1 MPRKKILVVEDDAE
15 VGAFINKG
23 LTEAG
28 YDITLAFDG
37 ISGLKL
43 ATSATY
49 DLIILDLMLPGMN
62 GLEVCRA
69 VRRENRTVPVLLLT
83 ALGASENI
91 VMGFESEAD
100 DYIVKPFK
108 FLELLARIR
117 SLIRRADISGPLPSP
132 EPGGLYRIADLVVN
146 DVSKTVKRSENA
158 ILLTSTEYR
167 LLLMF
172 IRNQRRVLSRT
183 EILDAVWGVNFDMG
197 TNVVD
202 VYVNYLRKKIDK
214 NWPVKLIH
222 TVIGMGYVMK
232 DGDEDAH

>member
-1 MPRKKILVVEDDAE
+1 
-15 VGAFINKG
+15 
-23 LTEAG
+23 
-28 YDITLAFDG
+28 
-37 ISGLKL
+37 
-43 ATSATY
+43 
-49 DLIILDLMLPGMN
+49 
-62 GLEVCRA
+62 
-69 VRRENRTVPVLLLT
+69 VPVLLLT

-108 FLELLARIR
+108 FLELLARIK
-117 SLIRRADISGPLPSP
+117 SLIRRADISAPYVPP
-132 EPGGLYRIADLVVN
+132 ETGGVYKIADLVVN
-146 DVSKTVKRSENA
+146 DVSKAVKRGDNA

-232 DGDEDAH
+232 DGDEDAY